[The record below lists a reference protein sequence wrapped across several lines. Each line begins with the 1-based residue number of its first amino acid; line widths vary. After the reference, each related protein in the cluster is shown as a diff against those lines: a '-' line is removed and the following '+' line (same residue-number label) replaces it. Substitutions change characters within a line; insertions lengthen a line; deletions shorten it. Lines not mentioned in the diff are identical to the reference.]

1 MNYLKFIILTSI
13 CIAFSLKLHSQTIEV
28 KDSYTKQ
35 GVPNVNIQWKSAI
48 NKSKGGATTNSKGIA
63 TLASTEG
70 IITITAS
77 CIGYKTYTDTISTS
91 NLVTIYLEEDILNLE
106 QVTVTGT
113 RTPRS
118 LKETPVLTQLVSR
131 KDISGIKAT
140 TVNDILEMEIPSVEM
155 NLHGYGAALSSQG
168 LEGKYTLVLID
179 GERMA
184 GENDGNIDFSRI
196 NAANIEQVEIV
207 KGASSALYGSNA
219 IGSVI
224 NIITKKPSK
233 KFEVSASFRYAEPN
247 QKNTSNA
254 EIELHD
260 EQYMRTFLRNW
271 DRQNINSDISVGFK
285 MNSVYSQTYF
295 GYKCRDAYKLFNTKE
310 TVKYYPELDSTANE
324 GISTTSTNIFGFA
337 DYAFSNKTGFNT
349 KNWSGELRGN
359 FYNHEEFDFER
370 DNKHNIYS
378 NYTAG
383 GFLERNLGQRNTVK
397 ISFNH
402 DVYNKYLFNEIDE
415 VKEKNYG
422 NIFNHFRATYSN
434 EQYTNHKLLFGA
446 EIFNEILKSDRFSS
460 AQETHSVNDAVII
473 IQDEY
478 SVNSKTTIVG
488 GLRSGYHSAHSLHLS
503 PSLTIKVS
511 NGDFNYRVSY
521 ARGFRSPTLKEL
533 YMNWQHL
540 TLFTIYGDKNLKAE
554 TSNYFA
560 LSTEYVNISKRL
572 SITGSLSYNSIKNKI
587 GGIWT
592 ANQTEY
598 HYKNGYEYSVFNAEL
613 LARWK
618 ILKSLQVKG
627 GYAYTHIPE
636 NESITLLSTT
646 SPHNLTAQLD
656 YNLTKGWYELNA
668 NIALKFIG
676 KKKVRELDIDNNNFY
691 IMEYPNY
698 SLVNIN
704 INQRFKRNYSLSIG
718 VKNLFNYVAPIHSF
732 YTTPT
737 VGQRFFIAIGYD
749 F

>member
-1 MNYLKFIILTSI
+1 MNYLKFIMLTSI

-35 GVPNVNIQWKSAI
+35 GVPNVNIQWQNAT
-48 NKSKGGATTNSKGIA
+48 NKVKGGATTNSKGIA

-91 NLVTIYLEEDILNLE
+91 NLVSIYLEEDILNLE

-131 KDISGIKAT
+131 KDILGIKAT

-233 KFEVSASFRYAEPN
+233 KFEVSASVRYAEPN

-260 EQYMRTFLRNW
+260 EPYMRTFLRNW

-324 GISTTSTNIFGFA
+324 GISTTPTNIFGFA

-383 GFLERNLGQRNTVK
+383 GFLERNLDQRNTVK

-434 EQYTNHKLLFGA
+434 EQYANHKLLFGA

-503 PSLTIKVS
+503 PSLTIRVS
-511 NGDFNYRVSY
+511 NGDFNHRVSY

-598 HYKNGYEYSVFNAEL
+598 HYKNGYEYSVFNTEL

-618 ILKSLQVKG
+618 ILKPLQVKA

-636 NESITLLSTT
+636 DESITLLSTT

-656 YNLTKGWYELNA
+656 YNLTKDWYELNA